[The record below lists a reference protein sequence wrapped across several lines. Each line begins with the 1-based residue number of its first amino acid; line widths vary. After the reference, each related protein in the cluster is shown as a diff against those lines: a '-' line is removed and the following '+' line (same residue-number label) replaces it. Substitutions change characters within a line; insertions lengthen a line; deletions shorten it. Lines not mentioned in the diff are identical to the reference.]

1 MKNIDYIKEIF
12 IILLLSTFLGLVR
25 NCFLDDPLKMIKEK
39 KIINNIEGSTLP
51 DIFEEPMS
59 INIDLAYKLFLDGVL
74 FLDARDSDDFYDE
87 HILNS
92 INIPYEIMSDYEDTI
107 LDLDPIKPVIIYCSG
122 GECDLSIHLGDVL
135 FDEYEFEKV
144 LIFEDGFPAW
154 KELGYPIQ

>member
-1 MKNIDYIKEIF
+1 M
-12 IILLLSTFLGLVR
+12 
-25 NCFLDDPLKMIKEK
+25 
-39 KIINNIEGSTLP
+39 
-51 DIFEEPMS
+51 
-59 INIDLAYKLFLDGVL
+59 
-74 FLDARDSDDFYDE
+74 
-87 HILNS
+87 
-92 INIPYEIMSDYEDTI
+92 MSDYEDTI